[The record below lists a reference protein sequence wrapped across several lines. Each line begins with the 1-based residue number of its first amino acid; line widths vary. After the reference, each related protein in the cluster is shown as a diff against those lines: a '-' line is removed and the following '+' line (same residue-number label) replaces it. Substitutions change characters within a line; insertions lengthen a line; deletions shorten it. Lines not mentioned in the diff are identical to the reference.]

1 MFSYERMSF
10 VPGCSADA
18 PARQPIGST
27 RSGRERVMF
36 VDENHQV
43 DDLCERLRVLRDHLH
58 AHVPTRR
65 ISGTTRNVVDVDT
78 LTDSARRRRVSRAS
92 ASSPV
97 IEPWCGDEPI
107 RGLRA
112 SLEPFGVWICFLI
125 SSVDEPDRLGP
136 GLDPGLS

>member
-1 MFSYERMSF
+1 MHL
-10 VPGCSADA
+10 ADDRLGR
-18 PARQPIGST
+18 P

-43 DDLCERLRVLRDHLH
+43 DDSCERLRAFRDHLH
-58 AHVPTRR
+58 AHVQARR
-65 ISGTTRNVVDVDT
+65 ISGNTRRVDDVDT

-92 ASSPV
+92 ASSAPRAMPQSSDRAMV
-97 IEPWCGDEPI
+97 CNDPI
-107 RGLRA
+107 RVAGE
-112 SLEPFGVWICFLI
+112 LEPFRVWSCFLI